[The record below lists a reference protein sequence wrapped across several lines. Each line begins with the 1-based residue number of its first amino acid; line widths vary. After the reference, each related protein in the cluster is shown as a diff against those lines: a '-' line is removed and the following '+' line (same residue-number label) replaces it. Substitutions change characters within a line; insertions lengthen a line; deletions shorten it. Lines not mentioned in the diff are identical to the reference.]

1 MMNHPDFAGFPED
14 LLRQAGK
21 LEQHIEWVVRRR
33 GSSRLVAIRDLLVH
47 ILQEQHGSQIARVQM
62 AEGLRCEAVEAMWRS
77 KIKDRMDALDRSLQ
91 QAMTRIMFLKNA
103 FKQKATE
110 EEYENLTDQLE
121 QVVATED
128 PYDMGPEIMEE
139 LKQIE
144 NSYKQPKVPKCDAS
158 TQTSPSRPWDLVE
171 S

>member
-1 MMNHPDFAGFPED
+1 
-14 LLRQAGK
+14 
-21 LEQHIEWVVRRR
+21 
-33 GSSRLVAIRDLLVH
+33 
-47 ILQEQHGSQIARVQM
+47 
-62 AEGLRCEAVEAMWRS
+62 MWRS
-77 KIKDRMDALDRSLQ
+77 KLKDRMDVLDRSLQ
-91 QAMTRIMFLKNA
+91 QAMTRNLMLKNYV
-103 FKQKATE
+103 KQRITE
-110 EEYENLTDQLE
+110 EEYEKLQDMLE
-121 QVVATED
+121 QVVATEE

>member
-1 MMNHPDFAGFPED
+1 MMNHPDLAQFPED
-14 LLRQAGK
+14 ILRKAGK
-21 LEQHIEWVVRRR
+21 LEQHIEWVVHRR
-33 GSSRLVAIRDLLVH
+33 GASRKVAIRDLLVH
-47 ILQEQHGSQIARVQM
+47 VLQEQHGSQIARAQM

-77 KIKDRMDALDRSLQ
+77 KLKDRMDVLDRSLQ
-91 QAMTRIMFLKNA
+91 QAMTRNLMLKNYV
-103 FKQKATE
+103 KQSITE
-110 EEYENLTDQLE
+110 EEYEKLQDMLE